1 MSSNVKEMQSREKV
15 LNTYGFD
22 VMDIDQ
28 SGNLIY
34 RQKKVCCDSGYFMKQ
49 VEVDHLEGSNDNK
62 LRVQM
67 AEKLKVVI
75 FALAIAICNL

>member
-34 RQKKVCCDSGYFMKQ
+34 RQKKVGCGFW
-49 VEVDHLEGSNDNK
+49 VFHEVG
-62 LRVQM
+62 
-67 AEKLKVVI
+67 
-75 FALAIAICNL
+75 

>member
-1 MSSNVKEMQSREKV
+1 M
-15 LNTYGFD
+15 
-22 VMDIDQ
+22 
-28 SGNLIY
+28 
-34 RQKKVCCDSGYFMKQ
+34 
-49 VEVDHLEGSNDNK
+49 DHLEGSNDNK